1 MKQVRVGDDVYR
13 RLQEYADGRP
23 LGKAIERLL
32 EEAAA
37 YRIVVESRQS
47 SHDYTEVE
55 AALRRAAR
63 LTGKIEPTRVPL
75 DAIPPDAKKG
85 VHERFIEVH
94 TAGDTK
100 RVDVCTCGAGER
112 AKGRH
117 NKYCPLRGK

>member
-47 SHDYTEVE
+47 SRDYTGV
-55 AALRRAAR
+55 
-63 LTGKIEPTRVPL
+63 LTSIVR
-75 DAIPPDAKKG
+75 
-85 VHERFIEVH
+85 
-94 TAGDTK
+94 
-100 RVDVCTCGAGER
+100 
-112 AKGRH
+112 
-117 NKYCPLRGK
+117 